1 MMKRAR
7 VARVVAALAVPLAAV
22 ACKSPQATLDIVVP
36 ALDGGACNTFAR
48 VSCVNYLE
56 FTAPAPGG
64 GFQSQ
69 CVKVGGLATLCD
81 VMNLATGGELF
92 KLPPETPLPISVI
105 GKRVFPATG
114 CGSGD
119 CDRVVFRGTTTNVGV
134 IGDYVGRSLELA
146 INIYAPC
153 GPPEHFYFPDGGTCA
168 SACGSEAAVI
178 CEDVAGGCL
187 CLDPMTAVQGGIDGS
202 QQPGS
207 RDGP

>member
-1 MMKRAR
+1 MIRRSR
-7 VARVVAALAVPLAAV
+7 VALVAALGALGG
-22 ACKSPQATLDIVVP
+22 ACKNPEARLEIVVP
-36 ALDGGACNTFAR
+36 PIDGGACDTFAR
-48 VSCVNYLE
+48 VKCVNYLE
-56 FTAPAPGG
+56 FTAPVPGG

-69 CVKVGGLATLCD
+69 CVKVAGLQTLCD
-81 VMNLATGGELF
+81 VAKLATGDELF

-114 CGSGD
+114 CGSAD
-119 CDRVVFRGTTTNVGV
+119 CDRVVFRGTTTNIGR
-134 IGDYVGRSLELA
+134 IGDYVGRSLDLA
-146 INIYAPC
+146 ITMYAPC

-187 CLDPMTAVQGGIDGS
+187 CLDPMTAVQGGMDAS
-202 QQPGS
+202 QQPGP